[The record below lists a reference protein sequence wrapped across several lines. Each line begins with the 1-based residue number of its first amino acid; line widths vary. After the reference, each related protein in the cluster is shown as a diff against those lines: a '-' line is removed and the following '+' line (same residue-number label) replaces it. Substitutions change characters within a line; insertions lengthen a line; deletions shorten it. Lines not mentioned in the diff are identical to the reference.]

1 MFFWKGEGAL
11 SETCVEAIVKDEF
24 VSQLASETRVVKLFM
39 DVYCGVVCSPPKCFD
54 RILLK
59 IKM

>member
-1 MFFWKGEGAL
+1 M

-59 IKM
+59 IKKSKS